1 MSDNVLPA
9 QMMTLLTNLTEHVGR
24 LDRQLQ
30 EQRQPQLPAGIRLP
44 PYDKWWDGWLH
55 PTSRPDLMTYD

>member
-44 PYDKWWDGWLH
+44 PGARVFQ
-55 PTSRPDLMTYD
+55 TSAQLY